1 MNIVEPIREPDKI
14 KEIYQYLK
22 NKSDRDA
29 LMFYFGIYT
38 GLRISDILKFRVRD
52 CLKKNYSIREQKTG
66 KQKIYDWNPYLY
78 RELKQYCENK
88 DPDEYLF
95 KSRKGNNQPITRERA
110 YRIIKDACNKCKV
123 YNAGTH
129 TLRKTFGYFLY
140 MQSKNN
146 IAMLMEILNHS
157 SETITLRYIGIS
169 QEKSNNAMKKMKY
182 F

>member
-1 MNIVEPIREPDKI
+1 MNIVEPIRDPDKI
-14 KEIYQYLK
+14 KEIHQYLK
-22 NKSDRDA
+22 TKSDRDA
-29 LMFYFGIYT
+29 LMFSFGIYT

-78 RELKQYCENK
+78 KELKQYCENK
-88 DPDEYLF
+88 EPDEYLF
-95 KSRKGNNQPITRERA
+95 KSRKGGNKPISRERA
-110 YRIIKDACNKCKV
+110 YRIIKDACNKCNF

-157 SETITLRYIGIS
+157 SENITLRYIGIS
-169 QEKSNNAMKKMKY
+169 QEKSNNAMKKMRY

>member
-14 KEIYQYLK
+14 KEIHKYLEEK
-22 NKSDRDA
+22 NPRDA
-29 LMFYFGIYT
+29 LMFSLGIYT
-38 GLRISDILKFRVRD
+38 GLRISDILKFRVSD

-66 KQKIYDWNPYLY
+66 KQKIYDWNPYLLKEL
-78 RELKQYCENK
+78 REYCRDK
-88 DPDEYLF
+88 DTEEYLF
-95 KSRKGNNQPITRERA
+95 KSRNGRNQPISRERA
-110 YRIIKDACNKCKV
+110 YRIIKSACRACGV

-140 MQSKNN
+140 TQSRNN

-169 QEKSNNAMKKMKY
+169 QEKSNNAMKKMRY